1 MNGTFIG
8 SEKIPKERLTC
19 LMANDRI
26 GVGVET
32 TETGSDAYVFQLIL
46 KLVDEVFVN
55 MTYL

>member
-1 MNGTFIG
+1 
-8 SEKIPKERLTC
+8 
-19 LMANDRI
+19 MANDRI

-32 TETGSDAYVFQLIL
+32 TETGSEAYVFQLIL